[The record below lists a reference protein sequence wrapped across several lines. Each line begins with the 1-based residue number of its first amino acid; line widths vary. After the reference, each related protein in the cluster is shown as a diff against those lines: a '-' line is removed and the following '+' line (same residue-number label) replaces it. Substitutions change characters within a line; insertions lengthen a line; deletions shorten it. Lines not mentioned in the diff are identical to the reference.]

1 LSRGIFY
8 SRSEKPTR
16 LEQMFQAG
24 KLALVSPPGQICD
37 GVPGRAPADNQLVV
51 TLIETQQLCEPAE
64 PSTLDR
70 LAAIG
75 QRRVLRAGVLLMRQ
89 FDPPG
94 PMYVL
99 QSGMLRVLRMQP
111 CGDVLL
117 ARIGEGAHVGEL
129 SALLETPR
137 SATVQV
143 LTEAVVQEI
152 STAQMRELIRTDP
165 AFARTISENLVER
178 AGLTT
183 TAAAALIA
191 SR

>member
-1 LSRGIFY
+1 
-8 SRSEKPTR
+8 
-16 LEQMFQAG
+16 MFQAG

-37 GVPGRAPADNQLVV
+37 GVLGRATADNQCVV
-51 TLIETQQLCEPAE
+51 TLIETQLCEPAE

-117 ARIGEGAHVGEL
+117 ARIGEGSHVGEL

-152 STAQMRELIRTDP
+152 STAQMHELIRTDP

-191 SR
+191 GR